1 MRPQF
6 ATAALLLLAS
16 AASAGAQTVHGRV
29 LERGSDAPI
38 SAVTVE
44 LRDGD
49 MVRARV
55 QTDSAG
61 LFDLDIPGAGTYR
74 LSAERVGYTSVLSEH
89 VLVGSLDSLDVL
101 FHMATDAVV
110 LQPVRVTAGK
120 RFTSPLIAAFYER
133 AGNRRQGRFMTR
145 VQIANIRSVRT
156 SDVLRRMAGLSMRPT
171 RRGGMALRARG
182 GCEPLVFIDGMHV
195 NMYGAA
201 FTVDDLVRPD
211 DLEGI
216 EVYSG
221 ASIPIQFVRD
231 GPGGTQCGA
240 VMLWTKQRV

>member
-6 ATAALLLLAS
+6 AIAALVLC
-16 AASAGAQTVHGRV
+16 AAAPAGAQTVHGRV

-38 SAVTVE
+38 ARVTVE

-49 MVRARV
+49 LVRARA

-61 LFDLDIPGAGTYR
+61 VFDLDVPGAGTYR
-74 LSAERVGYTSVLSEH
+74 LSAERVGYTRVLSER
-89 VLVGSLDSLDVL
+89 VVVASLDSLDVL

-110 LQPVRVTAGK
+110 LDPVRVSASQ
-120 RFTSPLIAAFYER
+120 RLTSPLIVAFYER
-133 AGNRRQGRFMTR
+133 VAARRQGRFMTR
-145 VQIANIRSVRT
+145 EQIATLRSVRT
-156 SDVLRRMAGLSMRPT
+156 SDVLRRVAGITMRPT
-171 RRGGMALRARG
+171 RRGGVALRARG
-182 GCEPLVFIDGMHV
+182 GCEPLVFIDGMQAS
-195 NMYGAA
+195 MYGNT
-201 FTVDDLVRPD
+201 FSVDDLVRPD

-231 GPGGTQCGA
+231 GPMGTNCGA
-240 VMLWTKQRV
+240 IMLWTKQRV